1 MKRMTERFDSGEAFC
16 GDPSA
21 IADVGVYETI
31 YKGKLVDRLADY
43 EDREKKGEFSD
54 WILCSEQL
62 PEERDSIFAKWK
74 DTNKWTS
81 LMFEKI
87 SGTVIVTVKYN
98 NGKKRVAPAHTI
110 DGKWKCD
117 ALLCNDGEII
127 AWMPLPE
134 PYRGNK

>member
-1 MKRMTERFDSGEAFC
+1 MKTVFTICVIIMLCVYIAVKERE
-16 GDPSA
+16 
-21 IADVGVYETI
+21 I
-31 YKGKLVDRLADY
+31 KLVDRLADY
-43 EDREKKGEFSD
+43 EDREEKGEFSD

-87 SGTVIVTVKYN
+87 SGTVIVTIKYN
-98 NGKKRVAPAHTI
+98 NGEKRVAPAHTV

-117 ALLCNDGEII
+117 VLLCNDGKII

-134 PYRGNK
+134 PYKGEEKDEE